1 MNINQRVNNNL
12 FSNICN
18 PKLMKCI
25 LLIDNILEEKGIK
38 SSINI
43 ELEGTYLDN
52 DNLQKN
58 NFYQKANNELKK
70 LGIKGKLKPEF
81 WKNQWEYESNFQ
93 IGNTIQTINGYQKF
107 YHNTNKI
114 FFPQIPNIQPISY
127 NWQELDGKLIHVPN
141 AIQINISLWK
151 KGFNMLSDKNFAFFL
166 QNTLIRDS
174 VNNLIFFIPNQKSL
188 DRLFLKED
196 YDLKEKLMSPHE
208 ISGGT
213 KGSIAC
219 YLEKD
224 KKDLPNNLKLNCD
237 NLHYKIADHKYDWQ
251 KNARIEFRLASAD
264 LEYNLQLHIVFIM
277 LAMLESLILYDEGK
291 EYNQIKATYKVPRKF
306 YDSELDNIITR
317 YEDGLFLDKKT
328 HLFSKK
334 LQEKSFS
341 QLIKILNQVK
351 SELRNLIKCIKN

>member
-1 MNINQRVNNNL
+1 
-12 FSNICN
+12 
-18 PKLMKCI
+18 MKCI
-25 LLIDNILEEKGIK
+25 LLIENILEEKNIK

-43 ELEGTYLDN
+43 ELEGTYLDSN
-52 DNLQKN
+52 DLQKN

-70 LGIKGKLKPEF
+70 FEIKGKLKPEF
-81 WKNQWEYESNFQ
+81 WKNQWEYESDFQ
-93 IGNTIQTINGYQKF
+93 IGNTTQTINNYQKF
-107 YHNTNKI
+107 YKNINNI

-127 NWQELDGKLIHVPN
+127 KWHELGGKLIHVPN
-141 AIQINISLWK
+141 AMQINISLWK

-166 QNTLIRDS
+166 QNSLIRDS

-188 DRLFLKED
+188 DRLFLKKD
-196 YDLKEKLMSPHE
+196 YDLKEQLMSPHE

-219 YLEKD
+219 YLEKN

-251 KNARIEFRLASAD
+251 KNSRVEFRLASAD
-264 LEYNLQLHIVFIM
+264 LEYDLKLHIVFIM
-277 LAMLESLILYDEGK
+277 LAILESLIIYDEDK
-291 EYNQIKATYKVPRKF
+291 KYHQMKTTYKVPRKF
-306 YDSELDNIITR
+306 YDSESDNIIKR

-328 HLFSKK
+328 HLFSRN
-334 LQEKSFS
+334 LQEKGFS

-351 SELRNLIKCIKN
+351 NEMEDLIKCIKN

>member
-1 MNINQRVNNNL
+1 MNINQSVNNNL
-12 FSNICN
+12 FNNICN
-18 PKLMKCI
+18 FNLMKGI
-25 LLIDNILEEKGIK
+25 LLIENILEEKNIK

-52 DNLQKN
+52 NNLQKN

-70 LGIKGKLKPEF
+70 LEIKGKLKPEF
-81 WKNQWEYESNFQ
+81 WKNQWEYESDFQ
-93 IGNTIQTINGYQKF
+93 IGNTIQTINNYQKF
-107 YHNTNKI
+107 YKNINQI

-127 NWQELDGKLIHVPN
+127 KWQELGGKLIHVPN
-141 AIQINISLWK
+141 AVQINISLWE

-166 QNTLIRDS
+166 QNSLMRDS
-174 VNNLIFFIPNQKSL
+174 VNNLIFFVPNQKSL
-188 DRLFLKED
+188 DRLFLKKD

-219 YLEKD
+219 YLEKN
-224 KKDLPNNLKLNCD
+224 KKDLPNHLKLNYD

-251 KNARIEFRLASAD
+251 KNSRIEFRLASAD
-264 LEYNLQLHIVFIM
+264 LEYNLQLHIIFIM
-277 LAMLESLILYDEGK
+277 LVILGSLILYEKGNI
-291 EYNQIKATYKVPRKF
+291 YNQLKTTYNIPRKF

-334 LQEKSFS
+334 LQEKRFL
-341 QLIKILNQVK
+341 QLIKILNQIK
-351 SELRNLIKCIKN
+351 NEMADFIKCIKN